1 MAPATRET
9 LRVEPRIAV
18 RSRLPKGKPLT
29 RRAVWGGLC
38 SVALLA
44 VQLVSCGAERPRP
57 SQPRPSLLEPAQSDS
72 DFISPAEWHYHPPEQ
87 GRMRSEVQLSGGA
100 TLFAGD
106 RGERWIGSKA
116 GLKAA
121 PRLAP
126 ETLISILSRGELGWL
141 FVGAS
146 GTTYEAESP
155 LGEFTRVVEPLESL
169 IEVTASGSAL
179 VGIRKDGKLVVSQFS
194 DPGGSA
200 DWQPVKA
207 QGATVADRFVG
218 VELLDAKRGYALSAP
233 ERLWKTEDA
242 GRSWTPLR
250 LPRFGAYKLEPDGKG
265 VIVRGVVEDRVLA
278 GDRLAPF
285 TGKRATPRINLD
297 GLPPRGPDAEAITSD
312 RATLLGDRYFEL
324 TSANSRAKNW
334 ELVVGKLASPLVVR
348 KTTIPRECRSAKIAG
363 FGTRLVVACTTR
375 AADTS
380 HPIDFYE
387 SLNSGKK
394 WTQIEASAVGRI
406 HQLKLALGAKGA
418 VLVSGLCPERAERR
432 GCRPEGVFYL
442 GEKEDEDA
450 GTQETAFVP
459 ASTPSLRGNALALGF
474 SVDGTRAY
482 VAGVRAKSSVFSVY
496 VSKDGAK
503 TFRPEEIEG
512 LGDQIDEYAAPWR
525 RSTARALRV
534 SASAAAPDGSIG
546 FVVEREPETKL
557 VVTDESGRL
566 LSMAS
571 VPTVGVAVGI
581 VGGRALAVAP
591 RSGEAWETQ
600 DAGGE
605 WHSLGP
611 LPAPVCGNS
620 GSCTG
625 NVACGAL
632 GCVVGG
638 VLTRLGWGV
647 DERIELPV
655 LSARHDERR
664 REVRIRTPLVCNVT
678 EGAWHKLEGVEAPP
692 EASMAAYGKA
702 AWFSVAVD
710 GDTSQVE
717 FLTAQSGARQRVER
731 ETLLGAAKAPDQVAF
746 HYSVQ
751 VEGATAMRYSVPKPG
766 ANITDVE
773 VAWHNLE
780 DDKSLKG
787 RIADI
792 GPYRPGD
799 YVSLGAKRAQ
809 RATPDLISIAS
820 GGIFVRPHRLLRDNQ
835 TAYFLDGKSVKES
848 PGIAW
853 PTVRLGGRVDTEY
866 VRVDGQALPLGI
878 VGDGIA
884 LIAALSGGSFQT
896 SALGLAEPRQYGLNL
911 SRRLTYVDG
920 RATFQLSYV
929 DIGGK
934 LSQTLLFPLN
944 TAVDAAPTLAPSQAQ
959 LGATPG
965 RCDADQLKQSP
976 RIVSPF
982 SPGTRHPILINSP
995 SDPQI
1000 LMMSG
1005 SAVLH
1010 GSAKEPCLAALDAGA
1025 VSTAANPAPSETA
1038 LILLDDL
1045 EHAWLFRRE
1054 QLETEQPSL
1063 VRPTTRF
1070 GVSGLSPGPI
1080 EYHAMSCSFDPDALL
1095 PPEVYA
1101 QPGTRVTR

>member
-1 MAPATRET
+1 MVGAVAALAATQV
-9 LRVEPRIAV
+9 L
-18 RSRLPKGKPLT
+18 
-29 RRAVWGGLC
+29 
-38 SVALLA
+38 
-44 VQLVSCGAERPRP
+44 SCGADRPHL

-72 DFISPAEWHYHPPEQ
+72 DFISPAEWHYHPSEQ
-87 GRMRSEVQLSGGA
+87 GRMRSERKLPDGS

-121 PRLAP
+121 ARLAP
-126 ETLISILSRGELGWL
+126 ETLISILSRGEQGWL

-146 GTTYEAESP
+146 GTTYEADSP

-169 IEVTASGSAL
+169 IQVTASGAAL
-179 VGIRKDGKLVVSQFS
+179 VGIRKDGRLVVSQFS

-200 DWQPVKA
+200 DWQPAKA
-207 QGATVADRFVG
+207 QGATSADRFVG
-218 VELLDAKRGYALSAP
+218 VELLDDKRGYALSEP

-242 GRSWTPLR
+242 GRSWTALR
-250 LPRFGAYKLEPDGKG
+250 LARFGAYKLEPDGKD
-265 VIVRGVVEDRVLA
+265 VIVRGVVDDRVLA
-278 GDRLAPF
+278 TDRLTPF
-285 TGKRATPRINLD
+285 TGKRAGARINLD

-324 TSANSRAKNW
+324 TSANSRAKHW
-334 ELVVGKLASPLVVR
+334 ELVVGKLAAPLVVR

-375 AADTS
+375 ASDTS
-380 HPIDFYE
+380 HPIDFYA
-387 SLNSGKK
+387 SLDSGKK
-394 WTQIEASAVGRI
+394 WTQIEVSTVGRI
-406 HQLKLALGAKGA
+406 HQLKLAVGAKGA
-418 VLVSGLCPERAERR
+418 LLVSGLCPERAERR

-450 GTQETAFVP
+450 GSKETAFVP

-474 SVDGTRAY
+474 AVDGTRAY

-496 VSKDGAK
+496 VSKDGGK

-512 LGDQIDEYAAPWR
+512 LGDQVDEYAAPWR
-525 RSTARALRV
+525 RSTARTLRV
-534 SASAAAPDGSIG
+534 SASGAAPDGSIG

-581 VGGRALAVAP
+581 IGGRALAVAP

-620 GSCTG
+620 GSCSG

-638 VLTRLGWGV
+638 VLTRLGWGI
-647 DERIELPV
+647 DERLELPV
-655 LSARHDERR
+655 LSGRHDERR
-664 REVRIRTPLVCNVT
+664 REVRIRTPLVCNVA
-678 EGAWHKLEGVEAPP
+678 EGAWHKLEGLDAPP
-692 EASMAAYGKA
+692 DATMAAFGKA
-702 AWFSVAVD
+702 AWFGVSVD
-710 GDTSQVE
+710 GDTSQVD
-717 FLTAQSGARQRVER
+717 FLTAQSGARQRVDR
-731 ETLLGAAKAPDQVAF
+731 ETLLAAAKTPEQVAF

-751 VEGATAMRYSVPKPG
+751 VEGATAMRFGVPKPG

-787 RIADI
+787 KIPDV

-809 RATPDLISIAS
+809 RASPDLVSIVS
-820 GGIFVRPHRLLRDNQ
+820 GGIFIRPHRLLRDNQ
-835 TAYFLDGKSVKES
+835 TAYFLDGKSVKEL
-848 PGIAW
+848 PGLTW
-853 PTVRLGGRVDTEY
+853 PAVRLGGRVSTEY

-884 LIAALSGGSFQT
+884 LITALSGGTFQT
-896 SALGLAEPRQYGLNL
+896 AALGLAEPQLYGLNL

-929 DIGGK
+929 DVGGRH
-934 LSQTLLFPLN
+934 SQTLLFPLN
-944 TAVDAAPTLAPSQAQ
+944 SALDAAPTLAPSQAQ
-959 LGATPG
+959 LGVTPG
-965 RCDADQLKQSP
+965 RCDSDQLKQSP

-982 SPGTRHPILINSP
+982 SPGTRHPILVNSP

-1010 GSAKEPCLAALDAGA
+1010 GSAKDPCLAALDAGA
-1025 VSTAANPAPSETA
+1025 VSTGANPAPSETA

-1063 VRPTTRF
+1063 VRPPTRF
-1070 GVSGLSPGPI
+1070 GISGMSPGPI
-1080 EYHAMSCSFDPDALL
+1080 EYHAMSCSFEPDALL